1 MSYLCFWVREYKN
14 ILKLCVLIG
23 RTSASHFFMLSV
35 RRIVIIIFRRRHPT
49 KKAGC
54 AQHAAVCC
62 RVAPAWGTQQRWS
75 EKLNGTMND
84 KRAA

>member
-14 ILKLCVLIG
+14 ILKLCVFIG
-23 RTSASHFFMLSV
+23 RTSASHFFVLSV

-54 AQHAAVCC
+54 AQHAAVVVSP
-62 RVAPAWGTQQRWS
+62 RLGERNNAGVRSLMGQ
-75 EKLNGTMND
+75 
-84 KRAA
+84 